1 MRPRRS
7 RPTPASLGKEPG
19 VGGKLELVSNTGPN
33 QVRKQTTRLP
43 KSGPGSVHG
52 QVPKALTSFC
62 NIHRLAQT
70 TAATKGLRKWTF
82 LGRRPEGQEVE
93 AEATCGKREEV
104 AHSGVGGGGKSGA
117 PPLFPRPQAGLGG
130 HPPQSTPEWG
140 CYSQVALGP
149 QTCAELGV
157 EATGPGRAP
166 APRARPTWPERGPPE
181 HGHPYLGPVPRRLAV
196 HTRPCP

>member
-19 VGGKLELVSNTGPN
+19 VGGKLKLVSNTGPN
-33 QVRKQTTRLP
+33 QVRKETTRLP

-52 QVPKALTSFC
+52 QVPKALTSFR

-70 TAATKGLRKWTF
+70 TAATKGLRKWTI

-104 AHSGVGGGGKSGA
+104 ADSGWGRGERRGAAPFSSAPSGSGRTPTPIHARVG
-117 PPLFPRPQAGLGG
+117 LLQ
-130 HPPQSTPEWG
+130 
-140 CYSQVALGP
+140 
-149 QTCAELGV
+149 
-157 EATGPGRAP
+157 PGRPWATDLLGTGGRGHWP
-166 APRARPTWPERGPPE
+166 GTRTRSPRAP
-181 HGHPYLGPVPRRLAV
+181 HLA
-196 HTRPCP
+196 